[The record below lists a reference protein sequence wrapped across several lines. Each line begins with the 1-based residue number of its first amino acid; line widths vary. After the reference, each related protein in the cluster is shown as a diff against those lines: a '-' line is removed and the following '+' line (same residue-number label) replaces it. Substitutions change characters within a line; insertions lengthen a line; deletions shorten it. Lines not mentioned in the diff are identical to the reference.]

1 MLKDSLG
8 YNGLTFTD
16 ALEMKGVAKYFPGG
30 TIAVEALIAGNDMLC
45 LPESVPETIK
55 AVKKA
60 IKKKKLSW
68 DDINAKVKK
77 VLLAKYNL
85 GLHEWK
91 PIDTNNLLDDLN
103 AKTNKIRYEVA
114 KLSLTVLS
122 QSSAKAAGSA
132 YTDIPVLP
140 NAKKKMAYVGIG
152 VTELNAFGKRLKE
165 DYNADV
171 FLFSYKDSETV
182 ANNIIDA
189 VGKDKYDA

>member
-1 MLKDSLG
+1 
-8 YNGLTFTD
+8 
-16 ALEMKGVAKYFPGG
+16 MKGVAKYFPGG

-60 IKKKKLSW
+60 IRKKKLSW

-103 AKTNKIRYEVA
+103 AKTNNIRYEVA
-114 KLSLTVLS
+114 KLSLTLLP
-122 QSSAKAAGSA
+122 KAAQRRLVQLIQISLFFRLQRKGW
-132 YTDIPVLP
+132 L
-140 NAKKKMAYVGIG
+140 ML
-152 VTELNAFGKRLKE
+152 ELG
-165 DYNADV
+165 
-171 FLFSYKDSETV
+171 
-182 ANNIIDA
+182 
-189 VGKDKYDA
+189 